1 VGVDVYPA
9 GHLPLAAERVEVRQH
24 RARADARA
32 ALGPKRQLALGEGGA
47 GDVEVRPR
55 QAAPQKIEHWRHW
68 KLRTLATNAVVVEK
82 ESGGTSDSPS
92 RASIM
97 T

>member
-1 VGVDVYPA
+1 MVEHGAHAHA
-9 GHLPLAAERVEVRQH
+9 GGS
-24 RARADARA
+24 
-32 ALGPKRQLALGEGGA
+32 LGSQRMIALGEGGA